1 MSDSGTWI
9 SALQG
14 QPIAVEPLA
23 DLLPRG
29 GNAGRQSDL
38 RVVPLFQ
45 KPSPEL
51 HARALQAEIE
61 SARNQ
66 TVQEVQD
73 TNRRELDGLS
83 ERFASSV
90 AKLENAVLGIEK
102 VVASEV
108 VDLALLVAGEIV
120 KKEMSQNPE
129 LLVAA
134 VEAALANLPHDGT
147 VVLRLNPADLEH
159 VRSTAPDGGKSVIEY
174 EPDPSLSRGDCVLET
189 PSRIIDASID
199 ARLAAVRESLVR
211 LLMTEESRE
220 VREGSPEEEA

>member
-14 QPIAVEPLA
+14 QPIVVEPLA

-29 GNAGRQSDL
+29 GSAGRQSDL

-51 HARALQAEIE
+51 HQRALQAEIE
-61 SARNQ
+61 AARNQ

-73 TNRRELDGLS
+73 TNRRELDGLG

-134 VEAALANLPHDGT
+134 VESALANLPHDGT

-159 VRSTAPDGGKSVIEY
+159 VRSASPGGGKSVIEY
-174 EPDPSLSRGDCVLET
+174 EPDPGLSRGDCVLET

-220 VREGSPEEEA
+220 VREDSSEEEA

>member
-1 MSDSGTWI
+1 MSDSGSWI

-29 GNAGRQSDL
+29 AKAGRQSDQ

-51 HARALQAEIE
+51 HQRALQAEIE
-61 SARNQ
+61 TARNQ

-73 TNRRELDGLS
+73 INRRELDGLS
-83 ERFASSV
+83 EGFAASV

-134 VEAALANLPHDGT
+134 VEEALADLPHDGT

-159 VRSTAPDGGKSVIEY
+159 VRNANPGAKSVIEY

-220 VREGSPEEEA
+220 NSPEEEA

>member
-1 MSDSGTWI
+1 MSDPGSWI

-29 GNAGRQSDL
+29 GSAGRQSDL

-51 HARALQAEIE
+51 HQRALQAEIE

-73 TNRRELDGLS
+73 TNQRELDSLG
-83 ERFASSV
+83 ERFAVSI

-134 VEAALANLPHDGT
+134 VEEALADLPHDGT
-147 VVLRLNPADLEH
+147 VVLRLNSADLEH
-159 VRSTAPDGGKSVIEY
+159 VRNALRDGKSVIEIN
-174 EPDPSLSRGDCVLET
+174 PDPSLSRGDCVLET
-189 PSRIIDASID
+189 PTRIIDASID

-211 LLMTEESRE
+211 LLMTEESQD
-220 VREGSPEEEA
+220 VRDGSPEEEA